1 MTPASPS
8 RLRLGTRGS
17 SLALA
22 QARMMAA
29 RLRELH
35 PGLEAEEVVIRT
47 RGDELVDSPLHQV
60 GGKGLFVKEIEE
72 ALLGGRI
79 DAAVHSLKDLPGELP
94 PGLVL
99 GAVPEREEP
108 WDVLVSRGGESIRNL
123 APGSRVGTSSLRRR
137 AQLLRYRKDLEVV
150 DLRGNVDT
158 RLRKVAEGQVHAAIL
173 AAAGLNRLG
182 LGERATEALA
192 PEVMLPAV
200 AQGAL
205 GIETREGDAETLALL
220 AALEHLPTRQAVEA
234 ERRAMA
240 VLEGG
245 CKVPMAA
252 FAELRRGRLRLRALV
267 ASLDGERLAE
277 AEGEDAPER
286 ASALGEEV
294 ARRILAAGGRD
305 ILSEI
310 ERA

>member
-252 FAELRRGRLRLRALV
+252 FAEPRRGRLHLRALV
-267 ASLDGERLAE
+267 ASLDGRRLAE
-277 AEGEDAPER
+277 AEGEGAPGD
-286 ASALGEEV
+286 ASALGGEV
-294 ARRILAAGGRD
+294 ARRILASGGRD

-310 ERA
+310 DRA

>member
-1 MTPASPS
+1 MTPASGS

-17 SLALA
+17 ALALA
-22 QARMMAA
+22 QARMMAR

-35 PGLEAEEVVIRT
+35 PGLEVEEVVIRT
-47 RGDELVDSPLHQV
+47 RGDEVLDSPLHLV

-72 ALLGGRI
+72 ALLDGRI

-94 PGLVL
+94 PGLLL
-99 GAVPEREEP
+99 GAVPGREEP

-158 RLRKVAEGQVHAAIL
+158 RLRKVDQGEVSAAVL

-182 LGERATEALA
+182 RGERATEVLA
-192 PEVMLPAV
+192 PEVMLPAP

-205 GIETREGDAETLALL
+205 GIEARSGDAPTLALL
-220 AALEHLPTRQAVEA
+220 ASLEHPPTRQAVEA
-234 ERRAMA
+234 ERRVMA

-245 CKVPMAA
+245 CKVPLAA
-252 FAELRRGRLRLRALV
+252 FAEPRRGRLRLRALV
-267 ASLDGERLAE
+267 ASLDGKRIAE
-277 AEGEDAPER
+277 AEGEGAPAEAR
-286 ASALGEEV
+286 ALGEEV
-294 ARRILAAGGRD
+294 ARRVLAAGGGE
-305 ILSEI
+305 ILDEI
-310 ERA
+310 RRA

>member
-1 MTPASPS
+1 MTPAPGS

-17 SLALA
+17 ALALV
-22 QARMMAA
+22 QARMMAR

-35 PGLEAEEVVIRT
+35 PGLEVEEVVIRT
-47 RGDELVDSPLHQV
+47 RGDEVLDSPLHLV

-72 ALLGGRI
+72 ALLDGRI

-94 PGLVL
+94 PGLLL

-108 WDVLVSRGGESIRNL
+108 WDVLISRGGESIRSL

-158 RLRKVAEGQVHAAIL
+158 RLRKVDQGEVSAAIL

-182 LGERATEALA
+182 RGERATEVLA
-192 PEVMLPAV
+192 PEVMLPAP

-205 GIETREGDAETLALL
+205 GIEARSGDAPTLALL
-220 AALEHLPTRQAVEA
+220 SSLEHPPTRQAVEA
-234 ERRAMA
+234 ERRVMA
-240 VLEGG
+240 ALEGG
-245 CKVPMAA
+245 CKVPLAA
-252 FAELRRGRLRLRALV
+252 FAEPRRGRLRLRALV
-267 ASLDGERLAE
+267 ASLDGKRIAE
-277 AEGEDAPER
+277 AEGEGAPEEAR
-286 ASALGEEV
+286 ALGEEV
-294 ARRILAAGGRD
+294 ARRVLAAGGGE
-305 ILSEI
+305 ILDEI
-310 ERA
+310 RRA

>member
-47 RGDELVDSPLHQV
+47 RGDELVDSPLHQL

-234 ERRAMA
+234 ERRVMA

>member
-47 RGDELVDSPLHQV
+47 RGDELVDSPLHQL

>member
-1 MTPASPS
+1 VTPASPS

-47 RGDELVDSPLHQV
+47 RGDELVDSPLHQL

>member
-240 VLEGG
+240 VLQGG
-245 CKVPMAA
+245 GKVPMAA